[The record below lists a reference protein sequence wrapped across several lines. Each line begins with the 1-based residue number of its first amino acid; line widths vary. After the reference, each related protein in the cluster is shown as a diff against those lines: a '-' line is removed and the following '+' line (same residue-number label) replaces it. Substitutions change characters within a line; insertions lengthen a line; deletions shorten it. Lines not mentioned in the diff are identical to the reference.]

1 MAVSDSRPFYL
12 NLLKIK
18 LPVPG
23 MVSIFHRITGVLMFL
38 ALPFAVYLF
47 DLSLQGESGFE
58 QVVELLRLPYI
69 QFLSL
74 VLTWSL
80 LHHLFAG
87 IRFLLIDFDVAVD
100 KRPSQITAWLVFVAE
115 IVAMGLILLGIYL

>member
-1 MAVSDSRPFYL
+1 MAASDSRPFYL

-23 MVSIFHRITGVLMFL
+23 MVSIFHRVTGVLMFL
-38 ALPFAVYLF
+38 ALPFAVYLL
-47 DLSLQGESGFE
+47 DLSLQGELGFE
-58 QVVELLRLPYI
+58 QARELLSVSYI

-74 VLTWSL
+74 VLLWSL

-100 KRPSQITAWLVFVAE
+100 KRPSQITAWLVFIAE
-115 IVAMGLILLGIYL
+115 AVAMGLILLGVYL

>member
-1 MAVSDSRPFYL
+1 MATSDSRPFYL

-38 ALPFAVYLF
+38 ALPFVVYLL
-47 DLSLQGESGFE
+47 DLSLQGEVGFN
-58 QVVELLRLPYI
+58 QVRELLSVPFI
-69 QFLSL
+69 QLLSIVL
-74 VLTWSL
+74 VWSL

-87 IRFLLIDFDVAVD
+87 IRFLLIDFDIAVD
-100 KRPSQITAWLVFVAE
+100 KRPSQVTAWLVFVAE
-115 IVAMGLILLGIYL
+115 IVALVLILLGVYL

>member
-1 MAVSDSRPFYL
+1 MAASDSRPFYL

-23 MVSIFHRITGVLMFL
+23 MVSIFHRVTGVLMFL
-38 ALPFAVYLF
+38 ALPFAVYLL
-47 DLSLQGESGFE
+47 DLSLQGELGFE
-58 QVVELLRLPYI
+58 QVRELLSVSYI

-74 VLTWSL
+74 VLLWSL

-100 KRPSQITAWLVFVAE
+100 KRPSQITAWLVFIAE
-115 IVAMGLILLGIYL
+115 AVAMGLILLGVYL

>member
-1 MAVSDSRPFYL
+1 
-12 NLLKIK
+12 
-18 LPVPG
+18 
-23 MVSIFHRITGVLMFL
+23 MFL